1 MLKDNH
7 NSKKTILITGAS
19 QGIGKTCAI
28 KFLKEGYKVR
38 GSLRSMNRKE
48 EVIQALS
55 KEVDTTNNIEF
66 CYLDLLIDDGW
77 NRFEEDLSY
86 ALDHKIS
93 TNPVLN
99 AFQETVYRYEIDRE
113 FIDAFMQS
121 MRWDLSK
128 KVYETDE
135 EYKSYIY
142 GSADVVGLMCL
153 RVFVK
158 GDHKLFKELKSSA
171 MALGSAF
178 QKVNFLRDLKNDFEQ
193 LERSYFPGVD
203 LRQLD
208 DASKQKIIAE
218 IESDFNKGLSG
229 IFKLPNAAKFGVY
242 TAYKY
247 YLRLLKKLKRVPSEQ
262 IKNKRVRV
270 ANIQKVDVLARS
282 YVRYRFNIL

>member
-1 MLKDNH
+1 MKSIFDTV
-7 NSKKTILITGAS
+7 SKR
-19 QGIGKTCAI
+19 C
-28 KFLKEGYKVR
+28 
-38 GSLRSMNRKE
+38 
-48 EVIQALS
+48 S
-55 KEVDTTNNIEF
+55 KEITESYSTSFSLATRMLTSEIRQDIYNIYGFERQADEIVDSFHDYDKLT
-66 CYLDLLIDDGW
+66 LH
-77 NRFEEDLSY
+77 NRFEEDLAY

-99 AFQETVYRYEIDRE
+99 AFQETVHRYEIDRE

-218 IESDFNKGLSG
+218 IESDFHKGLSG